1 MNYFSGLRP
10 ADSFVVTTNYVASP
24 LSEDVLKRLYIPL
37 IGLES
42 AAVYQFLGQF
52 VGMNQ
57 RSDEQTHYLFMNE
70 LKMNL
75 SRFEQLRHQLEGIG
89 LLKTYLAV
97 DDDAQRFVY
106 KLLSPVMP
114 QQFFNDPMLSVF
126 LFQVVGKERYQ
137 SLRQYFTTETM
148 DLSNYKDV
156 SKTYIDVF
164 GRPKEGEKIDG
175 HGSLIKTNDS
185 YGIPVHQQNF
195 DFDLLEML
203 LEQNLIMR
211 DQLPKATRDLIVQ
224 LSVLYDLAPTEM
236 RRVILKSL
244 TSNQTISHEDLRKN
258 ARDFYQ
264 IEHAGNLP
272 ALKAVPN
279 TTNGEEV
286 EHSQLSWFEMMD
298 TTSPIERLASISQ
311 SEPTIRQKRMIEE
324 IMEREQ
330 LPFGVMNILLEYV
343 MFTHE
348 MKLPQAYIEEIASN
362 WKKLKLDNSK
372 KAYDYVKKI
381 QKNKQEKKVRQTTG
395 HSYEQTPAW
404 IEQMEQGSA
413 QQVKNTD
420 DSKVEEEKRKLQEEL
435 KNFWK
440 EDKS

>member
-10 ADSFVVTTNYVASP
+10 ADTFTVTANYVASS
-24 LSEDVLKRLYIPL
+24 LSEEILKRLYIPL

-42 AAVYQFLGQF
+42 AAVYQFLSQF
-52 VGMNQ
+52 VGLSQ

-75 SRFEQLRHQLEGIG
+75 SRFEQLRQQLEGIG
-89 LLKTYLAV
+89 LMKTYLSV
-97 DDDAQRFVY
+97 DDEAQRFVY
-106 KLLSPVMP
+106 KLLSPAMP
-114 QQFFNDPMLSVF
+114 EQFFNDPMLSVF

-137 SLRQYFTTETM
+137 SLRRYFTTETI

-164 GRPKEGEKIDG
+164 GRPKDSGRIES
-175 HGSLIKTNDS
+175 HGSLVKTKES

-203 LEQNLIMR
+203 LEQNLITR
-211 DQLPKATRDLIVQ
+211 EQLPKATRDLIVQ

-264 IEHAGNLP
+264 IEHAGKLP
-272 ALKAVPN
+272 ELKPVVQ
-279 TTNGEEV
+279 TV
-286 EHSQLSWFEMMD
+286 EDDRPSELTWFEMMD

-343 MFTHE
+343 MFTNE

-362 WKKLKLDNSK
+362 WKKLKLDSSK

-381 QKNKQEKKVRQTTG
+381 QKNKHEKKVRQSSG
-395 HSYEQTPAW
+395 RSYEQTPAW
-404 IEQMEQGSA
+404 VEQLDQGKVEEV
-413 QQVKNTD
+413 QTVN
-420 DSKVEEEKRKLQEEL
+420 DSTIEEEKRKLQEEL